1 MSKFWKLLIAVV
13 LFSVG
18 SQLIGQDVYDTPE
31 EVDSAITK
39 QEMRENNHRIQKENQ
54 RWKED
59 KVRLEVYRKDIPK
72 QRPWVSDMRH
82 KKIRMKYK
90 MNHHMRD
97 ERKKKFKRKVKQ
109 RRLITFLTGMVVG
122 YHIGA
127 K

>member
-1 MSKFWKLLIAVV
+1 MSKFWKLLIVVV

-18 SQLIGQDVYDTPE
+18 SQLLAQE
-31 EVDSAITK
+31 ETTK
-39 QEMRENNHRIQKENQ
+39 QEVK
-54 RWKED
+54 K
-59 KVRLEVYRKDIPK
+59 EVYRIDIPK

-90 MNHHMRD
+90 MNHHMKD

-122 YHIGA
+122 YHIGV